1 MKTLV
6 SNSVRNKLQEAFCC
20 RPKEACDWRVVMGK
34 EKALS
39 CCTEQCA
46 ALLPD
51 PGYLFIISEGH
62 FHTLF
67 KLFITP
73 LK

>member
-6 SNSVRNKLQEAFCC
+6 SSSGRNKLQDAFCC
-20 RPKEACDWRVVMGK
+20 RPKEACDWKAVMRK
-34 EKALS
+34 EKVLS

-46 ALLPD
+46 PLPE
-51 PGYLFIISEGH
+51 PGYFIISEGH
-62 FHTLF
+62 FHTHF
-67 KLFITP
+67 TLFITP

>member
-20 RPKEACDWRVVMGK
+20 RPKEACDWRAVMRK
-34 EKALS
+34 EKVLS
-39 CCTEQCA
+39 CCTEQCP
-46 ALLPD
+46 LFPE
-51 PGYLFIISEGH
+51 PGYLFIMSEGH
-62 FHTLF
+62 CHTLF
-67 KLFITP
+67 KLFITL